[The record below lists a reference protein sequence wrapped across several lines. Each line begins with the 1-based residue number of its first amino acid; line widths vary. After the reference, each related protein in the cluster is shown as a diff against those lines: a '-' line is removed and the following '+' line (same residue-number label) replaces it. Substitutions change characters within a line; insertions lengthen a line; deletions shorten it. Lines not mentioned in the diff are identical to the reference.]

1 MTVRNNR
8 ENEWVL
14 STEADADNQPS
25 EYCLFKPR
33 LFDCKKQLLLK
44 SSKKKKKQVEMK
56 GRLKVLSIQKSIKIG
71 TND

>member
-14 STEADADNQPS
+14 STEAEADNQPS
-25 EYCLFKPR
+25 EYYLFKPR

-44 SSKKKKKQVEMK
+44 SSKKKQVEMK